1 MRVQLI
7 SRDNGLGLSHDMHI
21 LRSAL
26 VGISGEAMQ
35 VSSVDWQAK
44 PAAAGSFDVNIFLE
58 LLNPAHY
65 RAAKRNILVP
75 NPEWFVQQW
84 RPHLHALSQVWA
96 KTRDCERIFKG
107 LHRDVQYTGWSSFDM
122 HDPAVER
129 KKALLHVA
137 GGSSAKGTAA
147 VLEAMRMLPQHRL
160 TLVSS
165 KPIASPPENVTVLGR
180 QDAAELKRLMNQH
193 AVHVCPSSY
202 EGFGHYIN
210 EARSVGAVIIS
221 TAAAPMDELVG
232 GEYGLLAGVAH
243 RGWQNLATHSHVDP
257 EALAKCID
265 AAMSCP
271 LALLVE
277 LGSHAREQYLKDGE
291 AFELKLIDLLK

>member
-1 MRVQLI
+1 MRIQLI
-7 SRDNGLGLSHDMHI
+7 SKENGLGLSHDMQV

-65 RAAKRNILVP
+65 RSAKRNILVP
-75 NPEWFVQQW
+75 NPEWFVREW
-84 RPHLHALSQVWA
+84 RPHLNGLTQVWA
-96 KTRDCERIFKG
+96 KTRDCERIFQG
-107 LHRDVQYTGWSSFDM
+107 LHRDVKYTGWSSFDM
-122 HDPAVER
+122 HDPTVER
-129 KKALLHVA
+129 RKALLHVA

-147 VLEAMRMLPQHRL
+147 VLEAMRMLPSLHL
-160 TLVSS
+160 TLVIS

-180 QDAAELKRLMNQH
+180 QDAAELKRMMNEH

-210 EARSVGAVIIS
+210 EARSVGAVIVS

-232 GEYGLLAGVAH
+232 GEYGVLAGVAS

-257 EALAKCID
+257 EALAKCIRS
-265 AAMSCP
+265 AMSCP
-271 LALLVE
+271 LGLLRE
-277 LGSHAREQYLKDGE
+277 LGAHAREQYLWDAA
-291 AFELKLIDLLK
+291 AFEENLIALLK

>member
-1 MRVQLI
+1 MRIQLI
-7 SRDNGLGLSHDMHI
+7 SKENGLGLSHDMQV

-26 VGISGEAMQ
+26 VGISGASMQ
-35 VSSVDWQAK
+35 VTSTDWQAK
-44 PAAAGSFDVNIFLE
+44 PSAPGTFDVNIFLE

-65 RAAKRNILVP
+65 RSAKRNILVP
-75 NPEWFVQQW
+75 NPEWFVREW
-84 RPHLHALSQVWA
+84 RQHLSGLTQVWA
-96 KTRDCERIFKG
+96 KTRDCERIFQG
-107 LHRDVQYTGWSSFDM
+107 LHRDVKYTGWSSFDM
-122 HDPAVER
+122 HDPTVER
-129 KKALLHVA
+129 RKALLHVA

-147 VLEAMRMLPQHRL
+147 VLEAMRMLPGLHL
-160 TLVSS
+160 TLVIS

-180 QDAAELKRLMNQH
+180 QDAAELKRLMNEH

-232 GEYGLLAGVAH
+232 GEYGLLAGVAS

-257 EALAKCID
+257 EALAKCMQS
-265 AAMSCP
+265 AMACP
-271 LALLVE
+271 LPLLVE
-277 LGSHAREQYLKDGE
+277 LGAHAREQYLADGK
-291 AFELKLIDLLK
+291 AFENNLIGLLK

>member
-7 SRDNGLGLSHDMHI
+7 SRENGLGLSHDMHI

-35 VSSVDWQAK
+35 VTSVDWQAK
-44 PAAAGSFDVNIFLE
+44 PSPAGSFDVNIFLE

-65 RAAKRNILVP
+65 RSAKRNILVP
-75 NPEWFVQQW
+75 NPEWFVREW
-84 RPHLHALSQVWA
+84 RPHINGLSQIWA
-96 KTRDCERIFKG
+96 KTRDCERIFQG
-107 LHRDVQYTGWSSFDM
+107 LHRDVQYTGWSSYDM
-122 HDPAVER
+122 HDQAVDR

-147 VLEAMRMLPQHRL
+147 VLEAMRMLPKHRL
-160 TLVSS
+160 TLVTSR
-165 KPIASPPENVTVLGR
+165 PIVSPPENVTVLDR
-180 QDAAELKRLMNQH
+180 QDAAELKRLMNEH

-210 EARSVGAVIIS
+210 EARSVGSVIIS

-265 AAMSCP
+265 AAMACP
-271 LALLVE
+271 LPLLVE
-277 LGSHAREQYLKDGE
+277 LGGHAREQYLKDGE

>member
-7 SRDNGLGLSHDMHI
+7 SRDNALGLSHDMHI

-35 VSSVDWQAK
+35 VTSVDWQAK
-44 PAAAGSFDVNIFLE
+44 PAASGSFDINIFLE

-65 RAAKRNILVP
+65 RSAKRNILVP

-84 RPHLHALSQVWA
+84 RPHVHGLSQVWA
-96 KTRDCERIFKG
+96 KTRDCERIFQG
-107 LHRDVQYTGWSSFDM
+107 LHRDVKYTGWSSFDM
-122 HDPAVER
+122 HDPSVDR

-180 QDAAELKRLMNQH
+180 QDAAELKRLMNEH

-265 AAMSCP
+265 AAMACP

-277 LGSHAREQYLKDGE
+277 LGTHAREQYLWE
-291 AFELKLIDLLK
+291 AAAFELKLIDLLK

>member
-1 MRVQLI
+1 MRIQLI
-7 SRDNGLGLSHDMHI
+7 SRENGLGLSHDMQV

-35 VSSVDWQAK
+35 VSSVEWQAK
-44 PAAAGSFDVNIFLE
+44 PSPPGSFDVNIFLE

-65 RAAKRNILVP
+65 RSAKRNILVP
-75 NPEWFVQQW
+75 NPEWFVREW
-84 RPHLHALSQVWA
+84 RPHLNGLSQVWA
-96 KTRDCERIFKG
+96 KTRDCERIFQG
-107 LHRDVQYTGWSSFDM
+107 LHRDVKYTGWSSFDM

-147 VLEAMRMLPQHRL
+147 VLEAMRMLPGLSL
-160 TLVSS
+160 TMISS
-165 KPIASPPENVTVLGR
+165 KPITSPPDNVTVLGR
-180 QDAAELKRLMNQH
+180 QDTVELKRLMNEH

-210 EARSVGAVIIS
+210 EARSVGAVIVS

-232 GEYGLLAGVAH
+232 GEYGMLAGVAS
-243 RGWQNLATHSHVDP
+243 RGWQNLATHQHVDP
-257 EALAKCID
+257 EALAKCIRS
-265 AAMSCP
+265 AMACP
-271 LALLVE
+271 LPLLRE
-277 LGSHAREQYLKDGE
+277 LGGHAREQYLWDCA

>member
-7 SRDNGLGLSHDMHI
+7 SRDNGLGLSHDMQV

-44 PAAAGSFDVNIFLE
+44 PSATGSFDVNIFIE
-58 LLNPAHY
+58 LLNPNHY
-65 RAAKRNILVP
+65 QSAKRNILVP
-75 NPEWFVQQW
+75 NPEWFVREW
-84 RPHLHALSQVWA
+84 RPHLHALTQVWA
-96 KTRDCERIFKG
+96 KTRDCERIFQG

-122 HDPAVER
+122 HDPTVKR

-147 VLEAMRMLPQHRL
+147 VIEAMRMLPQHHL
-160 TLVSS
+160 TLVTRH
-165 KPIASPPENVTVLGR
+165 PIASPPDNVTVLGR
-180 QDAAELKRLMNQH
+180 QDAAELKRLMNEH

-210 EARSVGAVIIS
+210 EARSVGSVIVS

-232 GEYGLLAGVAH
+232 GEFGLLAGVAS
-243 RGWQNLATHSHVDP
+243 RGWQNLATHQHVDP
-257 EALAKCID
+257 EALAHCIRS
-265 AAMSCP
+265 AMACP
-271 LALLVE
+271 LPLLVE
-277 LGSHAREQYLKDGE
+277 LGRHAREQYLKDGA
-291 AFELKLIDLLK
+291 AFEKNLIRLLK

>member
-7 SRDNGLGLSHDMHI
+7 SRENGLGLSHDMHI

-44 PAAAGSFDVNIFLE
+44 PAPPGTFDVNIFLE

-65 RAAKRNILVP
+65 RSAKRNILVP
-75 NPEWFVQQW
+75 NPEWFVREW
-84 RPHLHALSQVWA
+84 RPHLNGLSQVWA
-96 KTRDCERIFKG
+96 KTRDCERIFQG
-107 LHRDVQYTGWSSFDM
+107 LHRDVKYTGWSSFDM
-122 HDPAVER
+122 HDPTVER

-147 VLEAMRMLPQHRL
+147 VLEAMRMLPGLSL
-160 TLVSS
+160 TMISA
-165 KPIASPPENVTVLGR
+165 KPIVSPPENVTVLGR
-180 QDAAELKRLMNQH
+180 QDAAELKRLMNEH

-210 EARSVGAVIIS
+210 EARSVGAVIVS

-243 RGWQNLATHSHVDP
+243 RGWQNLATHQHVDP
-257 EALAKCID
+257 EAIAKCIQS
-265 AAMSCP
+265 AMACP
-271 LALLVE
+271 LPLLRE
-277 LGSHAREQYLKDGE
+277 LGGHAREQYLKDGAE
-291 AFELKLIDLLK
+291 FEENIIRLLK

>member
-1 MRVQLI
+1 MRIQLI
-7 SRDNGLGLSHDMHI
+7 SKENGLGLSHDMQV

-44 PAAAGSFDVNIFLE
+44 PSPPGTFDANIFLE

-75 NPEWFVQQW
+75 NPEWFVREW
-84 RPHLHALSQVWA
+84 RPHLNGLTQVWA
-96 KTRDCERIFKG
+96 KTRDCERIFQG
-107 LHRDVQYTGWSSFDM
+107 LHRDVKYTGWSSFDM
-122 HDPAVER
+122 HDPTVER
-129 KKALLHVA
+129 RKALLHVA

-147 VLEAMRMLPQHRL
+147 VLEAMRMLPDLAL
-160 TLVSS
+160 TMISS
-165 KPIASPPENVTVLGR
+165 RPIASPPENVTVLGR
-180 QDAAELKRLMNQH
+180 QDAAELKRLMNEH

-232 GEYGLLAGVAH
+232 GEYGLLAGVAS

-257 EALAKCID
+257 EALAKCMQS
-265 AAMSCP
+265 AMACP
-271 LALLVE
+271 LPLLVE
-277 LGSHAREQYLKDGE
+277 LGAHAREQYLADGK
-291 AFELKLIDLLK
+291 AFENNLIGLLK